1 MIHYTSICFCL
12 HLFNYSYEVFLDLQ
26 GSQPCAYYTQHGFCK
41 FGPTCKFDHPMGTLS
56 YSPSASSITDLPIAP
71 YPLNYAV
78 APVAPPSSSSD
89 LRPEYLLTKEFSAN
103 QSASPGT
110 TCGPAGAMLKA
121 YAPHMLIRPQT
132 SGAGG
137 MVTTHGGEL

>member
-1 MIHYTSICFCL
+1 
-12 HLFNYSYEVFLDLQ
+12 
-26 GSQPCAYYTQHGFCK
+26 
-41 FGPTCKFDHPMGTLS
+41 MGTLS